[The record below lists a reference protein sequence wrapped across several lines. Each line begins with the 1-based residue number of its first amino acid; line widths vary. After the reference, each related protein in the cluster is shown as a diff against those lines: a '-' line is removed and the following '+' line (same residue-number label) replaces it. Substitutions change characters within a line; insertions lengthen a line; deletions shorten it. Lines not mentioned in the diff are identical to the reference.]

1 MTFGTW
7 LKKTF
12 NKAKDFVVDKAIP
25 AVKKAAGVVG
35 KIAAPV
41 ADMIGGA
48 IGGPMGNTIKYT
60 GQKIGG
66 FANKV
71 NDKLPQ
77 GKFRPRLKVDDLD

>member
-1 MTFGTW
+1 MAFGTW

-12 NKAKDFVVDKAIP
+12 NKTKDFVVNKALP
-25 AVKKAAGVVG
+25 AVQKVAGVVG

-41 ADMIGGA
+41 TDMIGGA
-48 IGGPMGNTIKYT
+48 IGGSIGNTIKYT

-71 NDKLPQ
+71 NDRLPQ
-77 GKFRPRLKVDDLD
+77 GKFRPRLKPADLD